1 MNQIWLLFLVQ
12 GISLGMDLTKRLRLV
27 KNSTMVDVKV
37 IVIILCICYLIKHYI
52 KALSLIDYR
61 LNYLGNFNS
70 FMSMSECEN
79 SCKDGGSS
87 RAMCLLPRWEQNEKK
102 VSMIFAGLRDLAR
115 IGFQS
120 GILTTLKNAAC
131 LSTMGDVK
139 VKEDHWLKAWSHI
152 LLQGNGNKYDSEEE
166 CQKACPKEF
175 LQADI
180 CQLPKETGPCFDLVE
195 RYYFDFQMGTCQRF
209 EFGGCEGNHWILCP
223 SISLNMFLVST

>member
-1 MNQIWLLFLVQ
+1 MRTAHRAWSLVIAVEPNLNLLFLVQ

-87 RAMCLLPRWEQNEKK
+87 RAMCLLPR
-102 VSMIFAGLRDLAR
+102 
-115 IGFQS
+115 
-120 GILTTLKNAAC
+120 
-131 LSTMGDVK
+131 
-139 VKEDHWLKAWSHI
+139 
-152 LLQGNGNKYDSEEE
+152 
-166 CQKACPKEF
+166 
-175 LQADI
+175 
-180 CQLPKETGPCFDLVE
+180 
-195 RYYFDFQMGTCQRF
+195 
-209 EFGGCEGNHWILCP
+209 
-223 SISLNMFLVST
+223 